1 MTPRQWV
8 RGSRLA
14 LGVVAAVWV
23 ALLVGIVR
31 QPVFLT
37 TDMVSNHVHIWY
49 VAEQLWHEQRL
60 PMRMPVLASGDA
72 YAFPYAML
80 PWIVG
85 ALLWPLGGDRVVTAL
100 LVAGALATVA
110 ATFWALPRLRR
121 GWWAVAVLVNPSLV
135 VSVML
140 GQLPFLW
147 AAAAFMVA
155 IGMWRRGRWVAA
167 TVFAAVALMTH
178 PAVMLPVSIIAILFA
193 LPFERRR
200 GRLLLC
206 WLAAAVVAV
215 PATWMTITS
224 PVVDQTSRSTQL
236 YSLVTTVLIRVL
248 VLAIPV
254 FLDALAARW
263 ARVTALPMSLIGLSV
278 VLVGLA
284 WLPFQLDVG
293 WSGVVRTRPPGDLTT
308 FLEGQALEPGRIY
321 RVLPGADQKY
331 GLYQV
336 VRNGAVLDSEFFPE
350 SLRRKGFN
358 TDAEYAAF
366 LAKRHVQAVVVTPGY
381 ETHFKSNE
389 PARLASL
396 AASGDCTAGIRITE
410 GLSGDSWQEYDV
422 TPC

>member
-1 MTPRQWV
+1 MW
-8 RGSRLA
+8 A
-14 LGVVAAVWV
+14 

-49 VAEQLWHEQRL
+49 VAEQLWHDHRL
-60 PMRMPVLASGDA
+60 PMHMPVLASGEA

-85 ALLWPLGGDRVVTAL
+85 ALLWPLGGDRVVTAM

-110 ATFWALPRLRR
+110 ATYWALPRLRR

-155 IGMWRRGRWVAA
+155 IGMWRRDRLVAA
-167 TVFAAVALMTH
+167 TVLAALSMITH

-193 LPFERRR
+193 LPFEKRR

-215 PATWMTITS
+215 PATWMTVTS

-236 YSLVTTVLIRVL
+236 YSLVTTVFIRVL

-254 FLDALAARW
+254 FLDALASRW
-263 ARVTALPMSLIGLSV
+263 GRIRALPVSLVGLSV

-293 WSGVVRTRPPGDLTT
+293 WSGVVRTRPPDELKT
-308 FLEGQALEPGRIY
+308 FLDAQALEPGRIY

-336 VRNGAVLDSEFFPE
+336 VRHGAILDSEFFPE
-350 SLRRKGFN
+350 SLRRKGFQ
-358 TDAEYAAF
+358 TDEEYASF
-366 LAKRHVQAVVVTPGY
+366 LTKRHIQAVVVTPGY
-381 ETHFKSNE
+381 QSHFKSNE
-389 PARLASL
+389 PERLASL
-396 AASGDCTAGIRITE
+396 AASGDCVAGIRITE
-410 GLSGDSWQEYDV
+410 GLRGDTWQEYDV

>member
-1 MTPRQWV
+1 M
-8 RGSRLA
+8 
-14 LGVVAAVWV
+14 VAAVWV

-85 ALLWPLGGDRVVTAL
+85 ALLWPLGGDRVVTAM

-155 IGMWRRGRWVAA
+155 IGMWRRGGWVAA
-167 TVFAAVALMTH
+167 TVLAARGADHPPGRDAAGVDHRHPVRAAVRAASR
-178 PAVMLPVSIIAILFA
+178 P
-193 LPFERRR
+193 
-200 GRLLLC
+200 
-206 WLAAAVVAV
+206 AAAVLAGGGGRRR
-215 PATWMTITS
+215 AGD
-224 PVVDQTSRSTQL
+224 VDDGHLAGGRPD
-236 YSLVTTVLIRVL
+236 VT
-248 VLAIPV
+248 
-254 FLDALAARW
+254 LDAALQPRDDGAHPGARARHPGVPRRARLAVGEGDAPCRCRSS
-263 ARVTALPMSLIGLSV
+263 ACRSCSL
-278 VLVGLA
+278 GLA

-293 WSGVVRTRPPGDLTT
+293 WSGVVRTRPPDELKT
-308 FLEGQALEPGRIY
+308 FLEAQALEPGRIY

-336 VRNGAVLDSEFFPE
+336 VRHGAVLDSEFFPE
-350 SLRRKGFN
+350 SLRRKGFQ
-358 TDAEYAAF
+358 TDEEYAA
-366 LAKRHVQAVVVTPGY
+366 
-381 ETHFKSNE
+381 
-389 PARLASL
+389 
-396 AASGDCTAGIRITE
+396 
-410 GLSGDSWQEYDV
+410 SWPSA
-422 TPC
+422 TSRPSS

>member
-1 MTPRQWV
+1 MSPRQGV
-8 RGSRLA
+8 RGARLA
-14 LGVVAAVWV
+14 LAVVAAVWAAV
-23 ALLVGIVR
+23 LVGIVR

-49 VAEQLWHEQRL
+49 VAEQLWHDHRL
-60 PMRMPVLASGDA
+60 PMHMPVLASGDA

-85 ALLWPLGGDRVVTAL
+85 AVLWPLGGDRVVTAL
-100 LVAGALATVA
+100 LVAGAVATVA
-110 ATFWALPRLRR
+110 ATYWALPRLRR

-147 AAAAFMVA
+147 AAAAFMLA
-155 IGMWRRGRWVAA
+155 IGMWRRDRWVAA
-167 TVFAAVALMTH
+167 TVLAAVSMITH
-178 PAVMLPVSIIAILFA
+178 PAVMLPVSIIAILCA

-215 PATWMTITS
+215 PATWMTVTS

-236 YSLVTTVLIRVL
+236 YSLLTTVLIRVL

-254 FLDALAARW
+254 LLDALAARW
-263 ARVTALPMSLIGLSV
+263 GKVKGLPVGLVGLSV

-293 WSGVVRTRPPGDLTT
+293 WSGVVRTRPPDELKT
-308 FLEGQALEPGRIY
+308 FLDEQALEPGRIY

-336 VRNGAVLDSEFFPE
+336 VRHGAVLDSEFFPE
-350 SLRRKGFN
+350 SLRRKGFQ
-358 TDAEYAAF
+358 TDDEYARF

-381 ETHFKSNE
+381 QLHFKSNE
-389 PARLASL
+389 PERLASL
-396 AASGDCTAGIRITE
+396 AASGECAAGIRITA
-410 GLSGDSWQEYDV
+410 GVKGDTWTEYDV
-422 TPC
+422 DAC

>member
-1 MTPRQWV
+1 MPRQGA

-14 LGVVAAVWV
+14 FGVVAAVWV

-49 VAEQLWHEQRL
+49 VAEQLWHDHRL
-60 PMRMPVLASGDA
+60 PMHMPVLASGEA

-100 LVAGALATVA
+100 LVAGAVAVVA

-121 GWWAVAVLVNPSLV
+121 GWWAVAVLVNPSLL

-167 TVFAAVALMTH
+167 TVLAALSLITH
-178 PAVMLPVSIIAILFA
+178 PAVMLPVSIIAIVVA

-215 PATWMTITS
+215 PATWMTVTS

-236 YSLVTTVLIRVL
+236 YSLVTTVFIRVL

-254 FLDALAARW
+254 FLDALASRW
-263 ARVTALPMSLIGLSV
+263 ARVRALPVSLVGLSV

-293 WSGVVRTRPPGDLTT
+293 WSGVVRTRPPDELKT
-308 FLEGQALEPGRIY
+308 FLDAQNLEPGRIY

-331 GLYQV
+331 GLYQA
-336 VRNGAVLDSEFFPE
+336 VRHGAVLDSEFFPE
-350 SLRRKGFN
+350 SLRRKGFQ
-358 TDAEYAAF
+358 TDEEYARF
-366 LAKRHVQAVVVTPGY
+366 LTKRHVQAVVVTPGY
-381 ETHFKSNE
+381 QSHFKSNE
-389 PARLASL
+389 PERLKAL
-396 AASGDCTAGIRITE
+396 AASGECVAGITISE
-410 GLSGDSWQEYDV
+410 GISGDTWQEYDV
-422 TPC
+422 NSC

>member
-1 MTPRQWV
+1 MW
-8 RGSRLA
+8 A
-14 LGVVAAVWV
+14 

-49 VAEQLWHEQRL
+49 VAEQLWHDHRL
-60 PMRMPVLASGDA
+60 PMRMPVLASGEA

-167 TVFAAVALMTH
+167 TVLAALSLMTH

-200 GRLLLC
+200 R
-206 WLAAAVVAV
+206 
-215 PATWMTITS
+215 P
-224 PVVDQTSRSTQL
+224 
-236 YSLVTTVLIRVL
+236 
-248 VLAIPV
+248 
-254 FLDALAARW
+254 AARC
-263 ARVTALPMSLIGLSV
+263 A
-278 VLVGLA
+278 
-284 WLPFQLDVG
+284 G
-293 WSGVVRTRPPGDLTT
+293 W
-308 FLEGQALEPGRIY
+308 
-321 RVLPGADQKY
+321 
-331 GLYQV
+331 
-336 VRNGAVLDSEFFPE
+336 
-350 SLRRKGFN
+350 RR
-358 TDAEYAAF
+358 
-366 LAKRHVQAVVVTPGY
+366 R
-381 ETHFKSNE
+381 S
-389 PARLASL
+389 S
-396 AASGDCTAGIRITE
+396 
-410 GLSGDSWQEYDV
+410 
-422 TPC
+422 PCRRRG